1 MAESR
6 LTAFYGKDKK
16 AYEIIEKFKGKDLEG
31 K

>member
-1 MAESR
+1 MAECR

-16 AYEIIEKFKGKDLEG
+16 AYEVIEKLKGSDLEG